1 MDRTEFI
8 LKKDSYSY
16 HMMNIIDYLIGN
28 TDRHWGNWGF
38 WVDNKTNKVLK
49 LHPLMDYNK
58 AFLSY
63 DKISGARCQTADK
76 PKSKQQAAEKA
87 VRAVGLNQIKEVN
100 PAWFADNA
108 IKEMFFQRL
117 NLLKSIEK
125 TKHKTLP
132 PMHNAREALFIFT
145 HSFVFSTKAAFSFSG
160 NKFLFAGIIPAGKRM

>member
-38 WVDNKTNKVLK
+38 WVNNKTNKVIK

-63 DKISGARCQTADK
+63 DKLSGARCQTADK
-76 PKSKQQAAEKA
+76 PKSQQQAAEEA

-100 PAWFADNA
+100 PAWFADHA
-108 IKEMFFQRL
+108 TKEMFFQRL
-117 NLLKSIEK
+117 ELLKALEK
-125 TKHKTLP
+125 
-132 PMHNAREALFIFT
+132 N
-145 HSFVFSTKAAFSFSG
+145 
-160 NKFLFAGIIPAGKRM
+160 